1 MIFRLIKGK
10 KFTIV
15 RSAIVAIVFS
25 LITLTSYS
33 QETGCVQTLTLAN
46 EEFNAGR
53 FFGIPSLMKECLERG
68 FTEEQRVQAYYLL
81 AQTYLILDDPIAAED
96 SYLKLLK
103 ADPEF
108 VATPEKDPIDLVYL
122 SKKFTATPIFTPHF
136 MVGGNVSIYRIIHN
150 NNTEPYPVDR
160 NDKLRPGFQMGGGID
175 WNINDNLSVGSGLMF
190 AFKSFKIVKSGI
202 SLDDRQE
209 TIERQTWFDV
219 PLYVKYRDNIGKLRP
234 YAYAG
239 LSLNALITSNVELR
253 LENFSPTPGSQVTT
267 EGPNKK
273 VGYKRIFLNRSLL
286 LGGGV
291 YYKVGRNFIFGDIRY
306 MAGLNNLVNVKK
318 NFQDEDGVFSND
330 IARYRS
336 VGDYYRLDNVSL
348 SFGFVKPLYNPR
360 KIKRVNTKK
369 VMRDISKE
377 DNK

>member
-1 MIFRLIKGK
+1 M
-10 KFTIV
+10 

-25 LITLTSYS
+25 LITLTSYG

-53 FFGIPSLMKECLERG
+53 FFGIPSLLKECLERG
-68 FTEEQRVQAYYLL
+68 FTEEQSVQAYYLL

-108 VATPEKDPIDLVYL
+108 VATPENDPIDLVYL

-136 MVGGNVSIYRIIHN
+136 MVGGNVSVVRTIHEI
-150 NNTEPYPVDR
+150 NTEPYPVDR
-160 NDKLRPGFQMGGGID
+160 NNKLRPGFQLGGGID
-175 WNINDNLSVGSGLMF
+175 WNINDNLSIGGGVMF
-190 AFKSFKIVKSGI
+190 AIKSFKIVKSGI
-202 SLDDRQE
+202 SMDDRQE
-209 TIERQTWFDV
+209 IIERQTWFDV

-234 YAYAG
+234 YGYAG
-239 LSLNALITSNVELR
+239 VSLNALVGSNVESR

-306 MAGLNNLVNVKK
+306 MAGLNNLVNVKR
-318 NFQDEDGVFSND
+318 NFQDEDGTFSKD
-330 IARYRS
+330 VARYRS

-348 SFGFVKPLYNPR
+348 SIGFVKPLYNPR
-360 KIKRVNTKK
+360 KIKRANTKK

-377 DNK
+377 DNR